1 MIKKL
6 IKQYLNFNK
15 MADFLV
21 AFPLIGVHEGGY
33 AKVSGDSGGET
44 YAGISRR
51 NWPKW
56 AGWAIV
62 DACQPLR
69 NGEVIEGDIALLVA
83 GFYKANFWDTIKL
96 YGVMSQRVAN
106 FVFDWYVN
114 SGVWAVRALQEALS
128 LTADGVVGPATIAAV
143 NGADEAVLMG
153 VLIEKRICFYEGIVA
168 RHPDQGKFLQGWINR
183 ANSFNI

>member
-1 MIKKL
+1 
-6 IKQYLNFNK
+6 

-114 SGVWAVRALQEALS
+114 SGGYAVKHLQQ
-128 LTADGVVGPATIAAV
+128 VVGVADDGIMGPGTVAAV
-143 NGADEAVLMG
+143 NAADEGALMAE
-153 VLIEKRICFYEGIVA
+153 LIRVRVEYYKSIVA
-168 RHPDQGKFLQGWINR
+168 RNPGQGKFLQGWINR